1 MTRKRPGV
9 LKVGD
14 RVRFYGS
21 MQTVVGLAGT
31 LVRLAGYDGQAS
43 AVQLAH
49 LLASEDFEIVGGS
62 GQKRPP
68 VSGSALAG
76 LREDVAKDA
85 LRWERHIVEVF
96 TGVDPD
102 AEQGTEPRPQYD
114 PAVYSLAQREEA
126 KAAELAAAGEQVTAR
141 TVKRKRQRY
150 ETQGLAGLVDWR
162 ADRSTPAR
170 GRIDERVVD
179 ALQQAVNEKSASSTR
194 TASFYLWRTREIL
207 ARKYGPDTVPM
218 PARATFYRLFERIT
232 VGQHTTGSARTRQS
246 LANRPDRPFR
256 QLTAGRPGEIM
267 EIDSTPL
274 DVMVMLDNGL
284 PGRVELTGMVDLAT
298 RTVTAA
304 VLRPTTK
311 SVDASLLLARTVTPE
326 PMQPGW
332 AEALR
337 MTRSV
342 LPHQRLLTLDQRLQH
357 AAARPVMV
365 PETIVCDH
373 GMAFISQN
381 FRSSCRML
389 GITFQP
395 AHPRTPT
402 DKPHIERTLGSV
414 ASLFAQFVSGYL
426 GRSVEYRGRRA
437 DREPL
442 WSLME
447 LQGLLDEWIVST
459 WQNRPHDGL
468 RDPSAPARAFT
479 PNEKYA
485 AMVEAAGYVPVALSA
500 EDYIEL
506 LPATWR
512 AINAYG
518 VKISHRIYDGEL
530 GPIRGQR
537 SGVKAKHDLWEIHR
551 DPYDVSRI
559 WVRNHWD
566 GGWITAFWKQLSSS
580 PTPFGELAWDHASHQ
595 LAAEGKTPTEQEIAQ
610 ATESLLQ
617 RAHQG
622 PEEKQA
628 TRRSRKPGARDRR
641 VAARTNAT
649 AEPAW
654 PRPEVPVPGSASKHS
669 PAAEET
675 SPAESEEKL
684 ADVVPLAVFDAREEA
699 TRWR

>member
-14 RVRFYGS
+14 RVRFDGS

-102 AEQGTEPRPQYD
+102 AEPGTEPRPQYD

-218 PARATFYRLFERIT
+218 PARATFYRLFERVT
-232 VGQHTTGSARTRQS
+232 AGQHTTGSARTRQS

-332 AEALR
+332 AEALS

-381 FRSSCRML
+381 FRSSCRM
-389 GITFQP
+389 GVQ
-395 AHPRTPT
+395 
-402 DKPHIERTLGSV
+402 V
-414 ASLFAQFVSGYL
+414 ASGKFWSDIAEQRLRVSGGRALVAATTVRTARVRDRPVVVLKVPPGVRAGPARTERHREGLQAVHVRFRKDMQAAVVDSAERGSEL
-426 GRSVEYRGRRA
+426 GGGLHVAGRA
-437 DREPL
+437 D
-442 WSLME
+442 S
-447 LQGLLDEWIVST
+447 
-459 WQNRPHDGL
+459 
-468 RDPSAPARAFT
+468 
-479 PNEKYA
+479 
-485 AMVEAAGYVPVALSA
+485 
-500 EDYIEL
+500 
-506 LPATWR
+506 
-512 AINAYG
+512 
-518 VKISHRIYDGEL
+518 
-530 GPIRGQR
+530 
-537 SGVKAKHDLWEIHR
+537 
-551 DPYDVSRI
+551 
-559 WVRNHWD
+559 
-566 GGWITAFWKQLSSS
+566 
-580 PTPFGELAWDHASHQ
+580 
-595 LAAEGKTPTEQEIAQ
+595 
-610 ATESLLQ
+610 
-617 RAHQG
+617 
-622 PEEKQA
+622 
-628 TRRSRKPGARDRR
+628 
-641 VAARTNAT
+641 
-649 AEPAW
+649 
-654 PRPEVPVPGSASKHS
+654 PRPWWMTHSSNCRARWGHERCLAPGGYIGCWGGSGREIVPGMAASVTVPSPFSAS
-669 PAAEET
+669 AIEEVC
-675 SPAESEEKL
+675 KVL
-684 ADVVPLAVFDAREEA
+684 ADAVTGDQLHGACPVLP
-699 TRWR
+699 

>member
-1 MTRKRPGV
+1 
-9 LKVGD
+9 
-14 RVRFYGS
+14 

-102 AEQGTEPRPQYD
+102 AEPGTEPRPQYD

-218 PARATFYRLFERIT
+218 PARATFYRLFERVT
-232 VGQHTTGSARTRQS
+232 AGQHTTGSARTRQS

-332 AEALR
+332 AEALS

-365 PETIVCDH
+365 PETIGCE
-373 GMAFISQN
+373 
-381 FRSSCRML
+381 R
-389 GITFQP
+389 P
-395 AHPRTPT
+395 ARTP
-402 DKPHIERTLGSV
+402 PAGAPAQVAFLRT
-414 ASLFAQFVSGYL
+414 
-426 GRSVEYRGRRA
+426 
-437 DREPL
+437 PL
-442 WSLME
+442 RTSRFCE
-447 LQGLLDEWIVST
+447 IV
-459 WQNRPHDGL
+459 L
-468 RDPSAPARAFT
+468 RD
-479 PNEKYA
+479 
-485 AMVEAAGYVPVALSA
+485 LL
-500 EDYIEL
+500 EL
-506 LPATWR
+506 LSGPLT
-512 AINAYG
+512 G
-518 VKISHRIYDGEL
+518 IYDPKGWA
-530 GPIRGQR
+530 RCCSR
-537 SGVKAKHDLWEIHR
+537 SW
-551 DPYDVSRI
+551 PWPPSS
-559 WVRNHWD
+559 
-566 GGWITAFWKQLSSS
+566 TASTS
-580 PTPFGELAWDHASHQ
+580 
-595 LAAEGKTPTEQEIAQ
+595 
-610 ATESLLQ
+610 
-617 RAHQG
+617 
-622 PEEKQA
+622 A
-628 TRRSRKPGARDRR
+628 TRRWRASRPRPPR
-641 VAARTNAT
+641 VTTAAARRSSTT
-649 AEPAW
+649 
-654 PRPEVPVPGSASKHS
+654 
-669 PAAEET
+669 T
-675 SPAESEEKL
+675 C
-684 ADVVPLAVFDAREEA
+684 
-699 TRWR
+699 